1 MADNRI
7 CTFLK
12 LCDLM
17 NYRKTAQALNMT
29 QPAVTQHI
37 HYLEGQYGCT
47 LFTYNG
53 KILRKTSQCLE
64 LERYARSVL
73 YNEKAFLEEF
83 HRPKAIH
90 LSIGAT
96 KTIGDYTMGDKL
108 MELLKRDDVEPEL
121 LIDNTEHLLA
131 KLNAMEL
138 DLLLVEGFV
147 DKNCYGHELIQ
158 EEELVGICALDHP
171 FAGKEVPLE
180 NLFDQHLILRED
192 GSGTRAV
199 FETFLRE
206 HGYSHK
212 SFRKHSHL
220 SSFKLITRAAAE
232 NCGISFVYESVAQS
246 SDAVATFRIKGC
258 RITHEFN
265 YVFLK
270 NTDISRYLA
279 LLK

>member
-1 MADNRI
+1 MADTRFR
-7 CTFLK
+7 TFLK

-37 HYLEGQYGCT
+37 HYLEEQYDCR

-53 KILRKTSQCLE
+53 RVLRKTEQCLE
-64 LERYARSVL
+64 LERYARSML
-73 YNEKAFLEEF
+73 YNEKAFLEGF
-83 HRPKAIH
+83 HRPKAVH

-96 KTIGDYTMGDKL
+96 KTIGDYTMGDQL
-108 MELLKRDDVEPEL
+108 MKLLKRDDVELEF

-158 EEELVGICALDHP
+158 EEELVGICSPEHP
-171 FAGKEVPLE
+171 FAGQEIPLE
-180 NLFDQHLILRED
+180 SLFDQHIILRED

-206 HGYSHK
+206 HGYTHE
-212 SFRKHSHL
+212 SFRRHSHL
-220 SSFKLITRAAAE
+220 SSFQLITRAAAE
-232 NCGISFVYESVAQS
+232 NCGISFVYESVAKS
-246 SDAVATFRIKGC
+246 TDAVATFRIQGS

-270 NTDISRYLA
+270 NTDISRYLQ